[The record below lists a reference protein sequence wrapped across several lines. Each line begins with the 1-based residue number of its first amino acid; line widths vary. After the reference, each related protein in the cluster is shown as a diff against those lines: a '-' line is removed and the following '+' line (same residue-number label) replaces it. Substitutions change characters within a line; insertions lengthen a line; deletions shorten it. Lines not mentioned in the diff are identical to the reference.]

1 MTFRPSMCG
10 AVLAAAILCMPALAL
25 AQSSAAP
32 APAPAAAAPAAMA
45 PPSATERAAEARVE
59 AHIKELHAQL
69 HINSAQAAP
78 WNEFAAVMRDNA
90 RAIDAAAEQR
100 AAQLPTMNAVDDLK
114 SYEALA
120 EQHVDRLQRLIPAF
134 VALYDSMSPHQKA
147 IADRLFRGRAERHA
161 HRG

>member
-1 MTFRPSMCG
+1 MTFRPSMRG
-10 AVLAAAILCMPALAL
+10 AVLVAAILCMPALAL
-25 AQSSAAP
+25 AQSSGTPAAT
-32 APAPAAAAPAAMA
+32 AAAPAAMA
-45 PPSATERAAEARVE
+45 PPSGAERAAEARVE
-59 AHIKELHAQL
+59 ARIKELHAEL
-69 HINSAQAAP
+69 HITSAQAAP
-78 WNEFAAVMRDNA
+78 WNEFAAIMRDNA
-90 RAIDAAAEQR
+90 RAMDAAAEQR

-114 SYEALA
+114 SYEGLA